1 MEPQP
6 EPEAIED
13 RQMNLRDVA
22 QHEPGILAN
31 IGSRIPMNDRVRL
44 GEALGRHFKDYR
56 LGAKHLVAT
65 TAASRIQ
72 SFMRAPVIQNTVVRT
87 GSPLDLFQSVRPTG
101 RTGGQIRAMQRRIN
115 EFNEPGGRGIAQL
128 RTRGGARIDR
138 GR

>member
-6 EPEAIED
+6 EPEAIEA
-13 RQMNLRDVA
+13 RQINLRDVA

-65 TAASRIQ
+65 TQLPQVCLSRRKAAS
-72 SFMRAPVIQNTVVRT
+72 
-87 GSPLDLFQSVRPTG
+87 GSQHSEERVPSR
-101 RTGGQIRAMQRRIN
+101 
-115 EFNEPGGRGIAQL
+115 
-128 RTRGGARIDR
+128 
-138 GR
+138 